1 MFYISCLAES
11 SRIPFDLVEAESE
24 LVSGYMTEHASVA
37 FVLLFL
43 GEYASLLLFANIN
56 SILWLGTSNI
66 YSLALGM
73 SGFLVLVI
81 LLRALLPRMRYD
93 QLIVFC

>member
-11 SRIPFDLVEAESE
+11 SRIPYDLVEAESE
-24 LVSGYMTEHASVA
+24 LVSGYMTEHASIA

-43 GEYASLLLFANIN
+43 AEYASLLLFASIN

-66 YSLALGM
+66 YSLALGISAM
-73 SGFLVLVI
+73 LALVI
-81 LLRALLPRMRYD
+81 LIRALLPRLRYD